1 MTFAIIMRSFA
12 ALAGLAFFWIVPCAA
27 QNAVTTKVDD
37 FIKTEVQ
44 KQRISGL
51 SVAVVKVGQIVLAK
65 GYGFANVE
73 HQVALYLG
81 RAEPPLPSI
90 CVSALD
96 CTNLFEHVKIE
107 NKEML
112 PTNNYFQ
119 QTTRLVL
126 NQREKQEII
135 DATERAVMH
144 VLSMGEFRSVCP
156 GDIPG
161 RLQGLRERMAYLRQA
176 IHLTKGSVQPRYSM
190 GDRDVSRSQRK
201 RKQLRRKRE
210 SNYTLFSI
218 DFWI

>member
-1 MTFAIIMRSFA
+1 MCR
-12 ALAGLAFFWIVPCAA
+12 
-27 QNAVTTKVDD
+27 
-37 FIKTEVQ
+37 TECSHDQ
-44 KQRISGL
+44 SGL
-51 SVAVVKVGQIVLAK
+51 SSKLKCRNSVFRTCRWQSSKLGKSFSPKVTASLSR
-65 GYGFANVE
+65 N
-73 HQVALYLG
+73 QVALYLG

-112 PTNNYFQ
+112 PTNNYFKH
-119 QTTRLVL
+119 TTRLVL

-144 VLSMGEFRSVCP
+144 VLSMDEFRSVCQ
-156 GDIPG
+156 GDIPS
-161 RLQGLRERMAYLRQA
+161 RLQELRERMAYLRQA
-176 IHLTKGSVQPRYSM
+176 IHLAKGSVQPRYSM